1 VPVKRTARAAVIA
14 SCVVLGL
21 ALLPGVREASVTA
34 QTPSAERPVAILTV
48 ISGDVLVRAAWG
60 EFVPAADGAVLYI
73 GSTVRTG
80 PDARALITLV
90 EGSTVEL
97 DPASD
102 STIEASTVRSDSSL
116 MQLARSLGR
125 SWRVVTHLTVAD
137 SRYEQRTP
145 AATASVRGIAS
156 EVAVEDAP
164 AVPETTGTTAEPTFA
179 TAVAAATMSVPRAR
193 ISAARHVAKKAL
205 PQTPL
210 ARATPAGRYAY
221 RLQQSDRDDRE
232 SGDRRD

>member
-1 VPVKRTARAAVIA
+1 M
-14 SCVVLGL
+14 
-21 ALLPGVREASVTA
+21 LPGVREASVTA
-34 QTPSAERPVAILTV
+34 QTPPAERPVAILTV
-48 ISGDVLVRAAWG
+48 ISGDVLVRAAWE
-60 EFVPAADGAVLYI
+60 EFAPAADGAVLYI

-97 DPASD
+97 EPASD
-102 STIEASTVRSDSSL
+102 STIEASTVRSDSSV

-125 SWRVVTHLTVAD
+125 SWRVVARLTIAD

-164 AVPETTGTTAEPTFA
+164 AVPETSATTAVPTFA
-179 TAVAAATMSVPRAR
+179 LPVAAAAMPLPGVRTT
-193 ISAARHVAKKAL
+193 AARQVARKAL
-205 PQTPL
+205 PLTPL
-210 ARATPAGRYAY
+210 GRATPAWRYAY

>member
-1 VPVKRTARAAVIA
+1 M
-14 SCVVLGL
+14 
-21 ALLPGVREASVTA
+21 LPGVRGASVTA

-48 ISGDVLVRAAWG
+48 ISGDVFVRAAWG
-60 EFVPAADGAVLYI
+60 DFAEFAPAADGAVLYI

-97 DPASD
+97 EPASD
-102 STIEASTVRSDSSL
+102 STIEASTVRGDSSF

-125 SWRVVTHLTVAD
+125 SWRVVTRLTIAD

-179 TAVAAATMSVPRAR
+179 TAVAAATMSVPGVRTT
-193 ISAARHVAKKAL
+193 AARQVARKAL
-205 PQTPL
+205 PRTPL
-210 ARATPAGRYAY
+210 ARATAAGRYAF
-221 RLQQSDRDDRE
+221 RVQQSDRDDRE

>member
-1 VPVKRTARAAVIA
+1 M
-14 SCVVLGL
+14 
-21 ALLPGVREASVTA
+21 LPGVREASVTA

-48 ISGDVLVRAAWG
+48 ISGDVLVRAAWE
-60 EFVPAADGAVLYI
+60 EFAPAADGAVLYI

-97 DPASD
+97 EPASD
-102 STIEASTVRSDSSL
+102 STIEASTVRSDSSV

-125 SWRVVTHLTVAD
+125 SWRVVARLTIAD

-164 AVPETTGTTAEPTFA
+164 AVPETMATTAVPTFA
-179 TAVAAATMSVPRAR
+179 LPVAAAAMPLPGVRTT
-193 ISAARHVAKKAL
+193 AARQVARKAL
-205 PQTPL
+205 PLTPL
-210 ARATPAGRYAY
+210 GRATPAWRYAY